1 MTVTKGSFRFSD
13 APMQRDRTAGWR
25 FVREAG
31 DVFQDADG
39 TWYLT
44 SLEAVRFAH
53 RSPDIFSSARAFDE
67 LGSPVPLIP
76 LAIDPPDHVRYR
88 RILDQMLAPRVVNAL
103 ENGLRAQIRDLIG
116 AFSGR
121 GTCDVVGD
129 IARLYPTQVFLTL
142 FGLPVAD
149 RDRIIQW
156 SEAIIENATVGSG
169 DPPPEVIENAMALF
183 VYLQGHVEKK
193 RAEPGDDM
201 LSRILALSDEDAWS
215 DQEVLG
221 LCFLFTLAG
230 LDTVAAEIGFVMLHL
245 ARNPELRARVVADPD
260 SVMPAIEEI
269 LRLELP
275 APTTPRVTVRDVE
288 VCGVTI
294 PAGSPVMLCLATANR
309 EAALAPR
316 PDVVDL
322 EQADRNHLSF
332 GGGIH
337 RCLGAH
343 LARRELRLV
352 VEEFHKVIP
361 DYEVA
366 PGFEPEIVW
375 PSGTFHLRSLPLVF
389 SASAGRPSSSS

>member
-1 MTVTKGSFRFSD
+1 MTVTSGSFRFSE

-25 FVREAG
+25 FVRDGGE
-31 DVFQDADG
+31 VFQDADG

-53 RSPDIFSSARAFDE
+53 RNPDIFSSARAFDE

-76 LAIDPPDHVRYR
+76 IAIDPPDHVRYR
-88 RILDQMLAPRVVNAL
+88 RVLDQMLAPRFVNEL
-103 ENGLRAQIRDLIG
+103 EADLRVQIRDLI
-116 AFSGR
+116 ATFSSR
-121 GTCDVVGD
+121 GFCDVVND

-142 FGLPVAD
+142 FGLPLAD
-149 RDRIIQW
+149 RDQFIQW
-156 SEAIIENATVGSG
+156 SETIIENATVGSG
-169 DPPPEVIENAMALF
+169 EPSPEVVENAMALF
-183 VYLQGHVEKK
+183 VYLQAHVEKK
-193 RAEPGDDM
+193 RADPGDDI
-201 LSRILALSDEDAWS
+201 LSRVLSLQGEEGWS

-221 LCFLFTLAG
+221 LCFLITLAG

-245 ARNPELRARVVADPD
+245 ARNPALRTRVVTDPA
-260 SVMPAIEEI
+260 SVGPMIEEI

-275 APTTPRVTVRDVE
+275 APTTPRVTVQEVE

-294 PAGSPVMLCLATANR
+294 PSDSPVMLCLATANR
-309 EAALAPR
+309 EVEMAPR
-316 PDVVDL
+316 PDDVDL

-361 DYEVA
+361 NYEVA
-366 PGFEPEIVW
+366 EGFEPEIVW
-375 PSGTFHLRSLPLVF
+375 PSGTFHLRSLPLAF
-389 SASAGRPSSSS
+389 PTTTGLPSSSI

>member
-1 MTVTKGSFRFSD
+1 MTVSTGSFRFSD
-13 APMQRDRTAGWR
+13 APMRRDRTAGWR
-25 FVREAG
+25 FVRDAG
-31 DVFQDADG
+31 PVFQDGDG

-53 RSPDIFSSARAFDE
+53 RNPDIFSSARAFDE

-88 RILDQMLAPRVVNAL
+88 RVLDQMLAPRVVNAL
-103 ENGLRAQIRDLIG
+103 EEDLRAQVRDLIV
-116 AFSGR
+116 AFSSHGR
-121 GTCDVVGD
+121 CDVVHD

-149 RDRIIQW
+149 RDQFIQW

-169 DPPPEVIENAMALF
+169 EPPPEVMENAMALF

-201 LSRILALSDEDAWS
+201 LSRILALSGEDAWS

-230 LDTVAAEIGFVMLHL
+230 LDTVSAAIGFVMLHL
-245 ARNPELRARVVADPD
+245 ARNPELRARVVTDPGT
-260 SVMPAIEEI
+260 VMPAIEEI

-275 APTTPRVTVRDVE
+275 APTTPRVATRDVE
-288 VCGVTI
+288 VCGVAI

-309 EAALAPR
+309 EAGVAPS
-316 PDVVDL
+316 PDEVDL

-343 LARRELRLV
+343 LARRELRFV

-361 DYEVA
+361 EYEVA
-366 PGFEPEIVW
+366 AGFEPEIVW
-375 PSGTFHLRSLPLVF
+375 PSGTFHLKSLPLVF
-389 SASAGRPSSSS
+389 PATAR

>member
-1 MTVTKGSFRFSD
+1 MTVTKGSFRFSE

-25 FVREAG
+25 FVRDAG

-44 SLEAVRFAH
+44 SLDAVQFAH
-53 RSPDIFSSARAFDE
+53 RNPDIFSSARAFDE

-76 LAIDPPDHVRYR
+76 IAIDPPDHVRYR
-88 RILDQMLAPRVVNAL
+88 RVLDQMLAPRVVNAL
-103 ENGLRAQIRDLIG
+103 EDNLRAQIRDLVA

-121 GTCDVVGD
+121 GTCDVMDD

-142 FGLPVAD
+142 FGLPLSD
-149 RDRIIQW
+149 RDRFIQW
-156 SEAIIENATVGSG
+156 SETIIENSTVGSG
-169 DPPPEVIENAMALF
+169 EPSPEVIENAMALF
-183 VYLQGHVEKK
+183 VYLQGHIEQK
-193 RAEPGDDM
+193 RAQPGDDM
-201 LSRILALSDEDAWS
+201 LSRVLALPDDEAWS
-215 DQEVLG
+215 DEEVLG

-230 LDTVAAEIGFVMLHL
+230 LDTVAAEIGFVMLYL
-245 ARNPELRARVVADPD
+245 ARHPELRATVAADPD
-260 SVMPAIEEI
+260 AVMPAIEEI

-275 APTTPRVTVRDVE
+275 APITPRVTLCDVE
-288 VCGVTI
+288 VDGVAI
-294 PAGSPVMLCLATANR
+294 PEGSTVMLCLATANR
-309 EAALAPR
+309 EPGRFAHR
-316 PDVVDL
+316 DDVVL
-322 EQADRNHLSF
+322 EQSDRNHLSF

-361 DYEVA
+361 DYAVA

-389 SASAGRPSSSS
+389 PSTSGAPSSAS

>member
-1 MTVTKGSFRFSD
+1 MTVSSGSFRFSE

-25 FVREAG
+25 FVRDAG
-31 DVFQDADG
+31 EVFQDVDG

-53 RSPDIFSSARAFDE
+53 RNPDIFSSARAFDE

-88 RILDQMLAPRVVNAL
+88 RVLDQMLAPRVVNAL
-103 ENGLRAQIRDLIG
+103 EADLRVQIRDLIA
-116 AFSGR
+116 AFSGQ
-121 GTCDVVGD
+121 GFCDVVND

-149 RDRIIQW
+149 RDRFIQW
-156 SEAIIENATVGSG
+156 SEAIIENASVGSG
-169 DPPPEVIENAMALF
+169 EPSPEIIENAMALF
-183 VYLQGHVEKK
+183 AYLQTHVENK
-193 RAEPGDDM
+193 RADPSDDM
-201 LSRILALSDEDAWS
+201 LSRILCLRGDEAWS

-245 ARNPELRARVVADPD
+245 ARNPALRARVVADPD
-260 SVMPAIEEI
+260 SVAPIIEEI

-294 PAGSPVMLCLATANR
+294 PADSPVMLCLATANR
-309 EAALAPR
+309 EVEMAPH

-366 PGFEPEIVW
+366 EGYEPEIMW
-375 PSGTFHLRSLPLVF
+375 PSGTFHLKFLPLVF
-389 SASAGRPSSSS
+389 PPITGVASGLI

>member
-1 MTVTKGSFRFSD
+1 MSVTTGSFRFSD
-13 APMQRDRTAGWR
+13 APMRGDRTAGWR
-25 FVREAG
+25 FVRQAG
-31 DVFQDADG
+31 EVSQDADG
-39 TWYLT
+39 TWHLT

-53 RSPDIFSSARAFDE
+53 RNPDLFSSARAFDE

-76 LAIDPPDHVRYR
+76 LAVDPPDHVRYR
-88 RILDQMLAPRVVNAL
+88 RVLDQMLAPRVINAL
-103 ENGLRAQIRDLIG
+103 EGSLRAQIRDLIA
-116 AFSGR
+116 AFSHKGA
-121 GTCDVVGD
+121 CDVIND

-142 FGLPVAD
+142 FGLPVSD
-149 RDRIIQW
+149 RDLFIRW
-156 SEAIIENATVGSG
+156 SETIIKNSASGSG
-169 DPPPEVIENAMALF
+169 EPSPEVIENAMALF
-183 VYLQGHVEKK
+183 VYLQSHVEKK
-193 RAEPGDDM
+193 RTEPGDDM
-201 LSRILALSDEDAWS
+201 LSRILSLSGEEAWS

-230 LDTVAAEIGFVMLHL
+230 LDTVAAAIGFVMLHL
-245 ARNPELRARVVADPD
+245 ARNPDLRTRVVADPD
-260 SVMPAIEEI
+260 AVMPAIEEI

-275 APTTPRVTVRDVE
+275 APTTPRVTMCEVE

-294 PAGSPVMLCLATANR
+294 PAGAPVLLCLATANR
-309 EAALAPR
+309 EAGQVAH
-316 PDVVDL
+316 PDEVDL
-322 EQADRNHLSF
+322 EQSDRNHLSF

-352 VEEFHKVIP
+352 VEEFHNAIP

-389 SASAGRPSSSS
+389 PSTTDTSPGSS